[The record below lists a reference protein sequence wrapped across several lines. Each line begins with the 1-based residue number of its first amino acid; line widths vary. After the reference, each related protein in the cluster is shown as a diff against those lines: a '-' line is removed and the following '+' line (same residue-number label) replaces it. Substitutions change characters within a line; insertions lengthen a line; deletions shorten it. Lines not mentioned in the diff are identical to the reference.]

1 MTDITPV
8 RCLEDGWNY
17 VSRLRA
23 FPRRFERIRDQM
35 AIQRRLGIVP
45 PRFVIEKVLKA
56 VEKMADESL
65 ASKPPSFID
74 SSYTS
79 RVEYTAWRAE
89 QAENE
94 SALVGGLL
102 ERLTDASDG
111 LPVVATV
118 PPALED
124 ACRSAVAGEV
134 ASAYQL
140 LATALRELLDL
151 VSADGYTDHAGV
163 GALPDGGA
171 YYAWRLKG
179 ETSTTWTPEEVHAL
193 GHKEVAAIEA
203 EMASTIERLHAKGD
217 TRLDP
222 AVSVAENMR
231 ALAQD
236 PRWLYPDTAEGRDE
250 CINDFRS
257 LVADI
262 ETKLNPFFDIRPR
275 QVRVPPATNPP
286 APLPPLN
293 GLVSLVICASAVAR
307 AVGLHCRCPRGWT
320 PLPLPARLDSIA
332 VARAV
337 GLHWHSIGAI
347 SVVMHALAD
356 MHLRRDSACPP
367 ARSRGH
373 VTTRSRRLSRWS
385 PSQSTW
391 RRARR
396 QHSTCRPL
404 STARATASSTPIW
417 ATSRRSSSMRS
428 P

>member
-307 AVGLHCRCPRGWT
+307 AVGLH
-320 PLPLPARLDSIA
+320 
-332 VARAV
+332 
-337 GLHWHSIGAI
+337 WHSIGAI